1 MIAHT
6 PVDDLGALFEQ
17 QRAYFFTHTTKDIH
31 FRIRQLKQLKAGIQ
45 QYESRICAALKKDLN
60 KSHEEAYLTEIS
72 VVLLEIDY
80 HIKHLRKWAKP
91 QRIHTPLHLLPAR
104 SRLHAE
110 PLGVALIVSPWNY
123 PFQLV
128 INPLIGAISAGC
140 CAIVKPSPATPSV
153 AEVLDQLLGELF
165 DPSYVATV
173 HGEIEVNQA
182 LFHMPFD
189 IIFFTGSP
197 RLGKIVMA
205 AAAQNLTPVI
215 LELGGKSPCIVDQDA
230 KIELAAKR
238 IAWGKSINSGQTCIA
253 PDYVLIHEHVKSDF
267 VTAYKKAITEM
278 YGDNP
283 KESDYYPRIVHTAA
297 FDRII
302 GLLKDASIIYGG
314 ESDKIERYIAP
325 TLVDAVEFS
334 HPIMQEEIFGPILPL
349 LTFSDLDEAIH
360 TINSHE
366 KPLALYYF
374 GYAGSESVIR
384 ATSSGGGCINDTL
397 MHIANHHLPF
407 GGVGNSGMGKYH
419 GKESFLAF
427 SNQRPVVTTAT
438 WIDLP
443 LKYPPFRYFK
453 WIRKII

>member
-1 MIAHT
+1 MIPHT
-6 PVDDLGALFEQ
+6 PVTDLGTLFEK
-17 QRAYFFTHTTKDIH
+17 QRAFFFTHTTKDIN
-31 FRIRQLKQLKAGIQ
+31 FRVQQLKKLKAGIE
-45 QYESRICAALKKDLN
+45 QYETRICAALKKDLN

-72 VVLLEIDY
+72 VTLMEIDY

-91 QRIHTPLHLLPAR
+91 KRIHTPLHLMPAR

-140 CAIVKPSPATPSV
+140 CAMVKPSPATPAV
-153 AEVLDQLLGELF
+153 AEVLDDLLGELF
-165 DPSYVATV
+165 DPSYVVTV
-173 HGEIEVNQA
+173 HGETEVNQA
-182 LFHMPFD
+182 LFHMQFD
-189 IIFFTGSP
+189 LIFFTGSP

-205 AAAQNLTPVI
+205 AAAENLTPVV

-253 PDYVLIHEHVKSDF
+253 PDYVLIHEKLKSDF
-267 VTAYKKAITEM
+267 VIAYKKAISEM

-283 KESDYYPRIVHTAA
+283 KESDYYPRIVHDDA
-297 FDRII
+297 FERII
-302 GLLKDASIIYGG
+302 GLLEGTSVLYGG
-314 ESDKIERYIAP
+314 DSDKTERYISP
-325 TLVDAVEFS
+325 TLVDTVDFS

-349 LTFSDLDEAIH
+349 LTFSDLDEAIR
-360 TINSHE
+360 TVNSHE

-374 GYAGSESVIR
+374 GYAGSERVIR

-427 SNQRPVVTTAT
+427 SNRRPLVTTAT